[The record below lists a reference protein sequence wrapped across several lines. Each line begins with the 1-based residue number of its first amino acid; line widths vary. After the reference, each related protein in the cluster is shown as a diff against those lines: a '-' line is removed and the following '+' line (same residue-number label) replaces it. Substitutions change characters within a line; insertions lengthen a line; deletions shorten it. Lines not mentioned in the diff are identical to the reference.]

1 MKHPKLHDL
10 RVWYTADPPR
20 KAVHIHVPDMAYA
33 LTVLATLEAV
43 TAYETVHQIRREV
56 EVQAGVQRYEVNGD
70 GGWDWYDV
78 ETWELD
84 VTQEVLDAEA
94 A

>member
-1 MKHPKLHDL
+1 MKPPKLHDL

-33 LTVLATLEAV
+33 LTVLATFEAV
-43 TAYETVHQIRREV
+43 TAYETVQGIRREV
-56 EVQAGVQRYEVNGD
+56 EFQAGVQRYELTPD
-70 GGWDWYDV
+70 GGMWEDV
-78 ETWELD
+78 DSWELD